1 MPLTPDEAVKLAFEA
16 EEVFQIIRKA
26 LKKDEDGK
34 VRVSRAETKKI
45 VLGLTRLAADF
56 AREYLD

>member
-1 MPLTPDEAVKLAFEA
+1 MPLSPDEALKLALEA
-16 EEVFQIIRKA
+16 EEVFQTIRGA

-45 VLGLTRLAADF
+45 ILGLTKLAADF

>member
-1 MPLTPDEAVKLAFEA
+1 MPLTPDEVLKLALEA
-16 EEVFQIIRKA
+16 EEVFQTIREA

-45 VLGLTRLAADF
+45 VVGLTKLSAEF
-56 AREYLD
+56 AREYLG